1 MNYIYI
7 TFYIAMIIISS
18 ILGIYNLLF
27 AIYSKKAKDE
37 LIIALPNFL
46 EKLLIA
52 NVFISFIF
60 VIIILF
66 FILKLIL

>member
-7 TFYIAMIIISS
+7 TFYIAMVIISS

-27 AIYSKKAKDE
+27 AIYSKKAKNE
-37 LIIALPNFL
+37 LVIALPNFL